1 MSDQVGDIVVKLSA
15 DKAKFDTDVQQAK
28 DRLRNFGSQAKETDQ
43 QVESLGTRLENAAD
57 YSKLFA
63 MNLQDSVATLTG
75 AAAGVIGFAAG
86 LSVYVSSAAEHGRE
100 LQEYATKA
108 GVTVEQVQALSYATE
123 QYNVSGDKMADIL
136 KDTREKLGEYAAT
149 GGGGFKDFFDN
160 VGKKVGLTATEL
172 QKLSG
177 PDVLVAVKK
186 AMDDANVSA
195 QEQTFY
201 LEGIASDLSLLN
213 PLLENNGQRLKDLT
227 GHYNSLNSA
236 LSATD
241 IANLQAMD
249 QKFKDISITMQG
261 AFAHAVVGAGQ
272 QIDWFTDKF
281 ATAVRYWG
289 TLFDSWSDSPKTEDG
304 LSKKLAEKREDIA
317 DLKQQMDDIKGK
329 YQPGEEMLRWD
340 QGAVDALNQQIK
352 EQEAVLDDLQKNY
365 EKIRFGMHGGLP
377 SDNPPPAVVVP
388 PSSGNWQ
395 QAKTPKEK
403 NLSSVY
409 SFRSE
414 TADIARELDTRKE
427 LLKNSERAMQDIQ
440 SQSFDQRAA
449 DINERYGADIITEA
463 NRYSKSK
470 SDLQKHFDDANTA
483 ATDNHELQL
492 ALQQERDAAFEK
504 LAEDHSVRLQTI
516 ENQRTT
522 AKTAYAKQSA
532 ETQMRF
538 DKMVLEQ
545 GMTVASNSMSMIEQT
560 AKEGSAIQKVAFL
573 AGKGIAMASTLINTE
588 AAAVSALAPPPIGLG
603 PLAGMPYATA
613 IRQMGYASMAM
624 IGATAIAGMAHDGID
639 NIPKEGTW
647 LLDKGERVVDA
658 RTNSDLKD
666 YLASR
671 GQGGVTIQ
679 QTLQVTGSGD
689 AALINAMQQ
698 AADLGARNGYMA
710 VISDLKGN
718 GAVRRLL

>member
-1 MSDQVGDIVVKLSA
+1 MSEQAGDIVVKLSA
-15 DKAKFDTDVQQAK
+15 DQAKFDADLKQAK
-28 DRLRNFGSQAKETDQ
+28 ERLRNFGNQSKETEQ
-43 QVESLGTRLENAAD
+43 QVEGLGKRLETAAD
-57 YSKLFA
+57 YGKLFT
-63 MNLQDSVATLTG
+63 MSLQDGVATLTG
-75 AAAGVIGFAAG
+75 AATGVIGFAAG

-100 LQEYATKA
+100 LQEYASKA
-108 GVTVEQVQALSYATE
+108 GVTVEQIQALSYATE

-160 VGKKVGLTATEL
+160 IGKKVGLTAAEL

-177 PDVLVAVKK
+177 PDVLVAVKN
-186 AMDDANVSA
+186 AMDATNVSA

-261 AFAHAVVGAGQ
+261 AFAHGVVGAGQ
-272 QIDWFTDKF
+272 QIDWFTDKLS
-281 ATAVRYWG
+281 TAVRYWG
-289 TLFDSWSDSPKTEDG
+289 TLFDSWSDNPKTEDA
-304 LSKKLAEKREDIA
+304 LVKKLGEKREEIA

-403 NLSSVY
+403 KTKEPNYAAVD
-409 SFRSE
+409 SFRDE
-414 TADIARELDTRKE
+414 TTAIGQELEKRKA
-427 LLKNSERAMQDIQ
+427 LLQNSQQAMSAMEQQ
-440 SQSFDQRAA
+440 YRDQRAV
-449 DINERYGADIITEA
+449 DIQTQYGAEIIEEQ
-463 NRYSKSK
+463 NRYTKQQQALQEKYASAYDAAATNH
-470 SDLQKHFDDANTA
+470 DLQF
-483 ATDNHELQL
+483 
-492 ALQQERDAAFEK
+492 ALQQERYAALENLK
-504 LAEDHSVRLQTI
+504 QDHETRLLQAEVDRVGK
-516 ENQRTT
+516 QR
-522 AKTAYAKQSA
+522 AYQ
-532 ETQMRF
+532 Q
-538 DKMVLEQ
+538 Q
-545 GMTVASNSMSMIEQT
+545 VAQELLSYTEQT
-560 AKEGSAIQKVAFL
+560 MSITTSAMQNAGMEHTAVYKALFL
-573 AGKGIAMASTLINTE
+573 AQKAAAIPAMVVSTEE
-588 AAAVSALAPPPIGLG
+588 AAAKALAAFPPPYSIGLSN
-603 PLAGMPYATA
+603 AVRT
-613 IRQMGYASMAM
+613 MGYAS
-624 IGATAIAGMAHDGID
+624 IGIVAGQAIAGMAHDGID

-647 LLDKGERVVDA
+647 LLDQGERVVDS

-671 GQGGVTIQ
+671 GRGGFTVY
-679 QTLQVTGSGD
+679 QTLNVTGNGD
-689 AALINAMQQ
+689 TALYNAMLQ
-698 AADLGARNGYMA
+698 AAEIGAQKAYSAVGSDFKTNGP
-710 VISDLKGN
+710 L
-718 GAVRRLL
+718 RRSLS

>member
-15 DKAKFDTDVQQAK
+15 NQAKFDADLQQAK
-28 DRLRNFGSQAKETDQ
+28 ERLRNFGNQSKETEQ
-43 QVESLGTRLENAAD
+43 QVEGLGKRLENAAD
-57 YSKLFA
+57 YSKLFT
-63 MNLQDSVATLTG
+63 MSLQDGVATLTG
-75 AAAGVIGFAAG
+75 AATGVIGFAAG

-100 LQEYATKA
+100 LQEYASKA
-108 GVTVEQVQALSYATE
+108 GVTVEQIQALSYATE

-160 VGKKVGLTATEL
+160 IGKKVGLTAAEL

-177 PDVLVAVKK
+177 PDVLVAVKN
-186 AMDDANVSA
+186 AMDATNVSA

-249 QKFKDISITMQG
+249 QKFKDIAITMQG
-261 AFAHAVVGAGQ
+261 AFAHGVVGAGQ
-272 QIDWFTDKF
+272 QIDWFTDKLS
-281 ATAVRYWG
+281 TAVRYWG
-289 TLFDSWSDSPKTEDG
+289 TLFDSWSDNPKTEDA
-304 LSKKLAEKREDIA
+304 LVKKLGEKREEIA

-395 QAKTPKEK
+395 QQAKTKKETKPKEA
-403 NLSSVY
+403 NYAAVD
-409 SFRSE
+409 SFRDE
-414 TADIARELDTRKE
+414 TTAIGQELEKRKA
-427 LLKNSERAMQDIQ
+427 LLQNSQQATSALEQQYR
-440 SQSFDQRAA
+440 DQRAV
-449 DINERYGADIITEA
+449 DIQTQYGAEIIEEQT
-463 NRYSKSK
+463 RYAKQQQALQEKYASAYDAAATNH
-470 SDLQKHFDDANTA
+470 DLQF
-483 ATDNHELQL
+483 
-492 ALQQERDAAFEK
+492 ALQQERYTALENLKQDHETR
-504 LAEDHSVRLQTI
+504 LLQAEVDRVGK
-516 ENQRTT
+516 QR
-522 AKTAYAKQSA
+522 AYQ
-532 ETQMRF
+532 Q
-538 DKMVLEQ
+538 Q
-545 GMTVASNSMSMIEQT
+545 VAQELLSYTEQT
-560 AKEGSAIQKVAFL
+560 MSITTSAMQNAGMEHTAVYKALFL
-573 AGKGIAMASTLINTE
+573 AQKAAAIPAMIVSTEE
-588 AAAVSALAPPPIGLG
+588 AAAKALAAFPPPYSIGLSN
-603 PLAGMPYATA
+603 AVRT
-613 IRQMGYASMAM
+613 MGYAS
-624 IGATAIAGMAHDGID
+624 IGIVAGQAIAGMAHDGID
-639 NIPKEGTW
+639 NIPQEGTW
-647 LLDKGERVVDA
+647 LLDKGERVVDS
-658 RTNSDLKD
+658 RTNADLKD
-666 YLASR
+666 YLSSK
-671 GQGGVTIQ
+671 GQGDVTIH
-679 QTLQVTGSGD
+679 QTMQITGNGD
-689 AALINAMQQ
+689 SALISAMRQ

>member
-15 DKAKFDTDVQQAK
+15 DRAKFDADLQQAK
-28 DRLRNFGSQAKETDQ
+28 ERLRNFGNQSKETEQ
-43 QVESLGTRLENAAD
+43 QVEGLGKRLENAAD
-57 YSKLFA
+57 YSKLFT
-63 MNLQDSVATLTG
+63 MSLQDGVATLTG
-75 AAAGVIGFAAG
+75 AATGVIGFAAG

-100 LQEYATKA
+100 LQEYASKA
-108 GVTVEQVQALSYATE
+108 GVTGEQIQALSYATE

-160 VGKKVGLTATEL
+160 IGKKVGLTAAEL

-177 PDVLVAVKK
+177 PDVLVAVKN
-186 AMDDANVSA
+186 AMDATNVSA

-249 QKFKDISITMQG
+249 QKFKDIAITMQG
-261 AFAHAVVGAGQ
+261 AFAHGVVGAGQ
-272 QIDWFTDKF
+272 QIDWFTDKLS
-281 ATAVRYWG
+281 TAVRYWG
-289 TLFDSWSDSPKTEDG
+289 TLFDSWSDNPKTEDA
-304 LSKKLAEKREDIA
+304 LVKKLGEKQEEIA

-365 EKIRFGMHGGLP
+365 EKIRFSMHGGLP

-395 QAKTPKEK
+395 QQAKTKKETKPKEA
-403 NLSSVY
+403 NYAAVD
-409 SFRSE
+409 SFRDE
-414 TADIARELDTRKE
+414 TTAIGQELEKRKA
-427 LLKNSERAMQDIQ
+427 LLQNSQQATSALEQQYR
-440 SQSFDQRAA
+440 DQRAV
-449 DINERYGADIITEA
+449 DIQTQYGAEIIEEQT
-463 NRYSKSK
+463 RYAKQQQALQEKYASAYDAAATNH
-470 SDLQKHFDDANTA
+470 DLQF
-483 ATDNHELQL
+483 
-492 ALQQERDAAFEK
+492 ALQQERYTALENLKQDHETR
-504 LAEDHSVRLQTI
+504 LLQAEVDRVGK
-516 ENQRTT
+516 QR
-522 AKTAYAKQSA
+522 AYQ
-532 ETQMRF
+532 Q
-538 DKMVLEQ
+538 Q
-545 GMTVASNSMSMIEQT
+545 VAQELLSYTEQT
-560 AKEGSAIQKVAFL
+560 MSITTSAMQNAGMEHTAVYKALFL
-573 AGKGIAMASTLINTE
+573 AQKAAAIPAMIVSTEE
-588 AAAVSALAPPPIGLG
+588 AAAKALAAFPPPYSIGLSN
-603 PLAGMPYATA
+603 AVRT
-613 IRQMGYASMAM
+613 MGYAS
-624 IGATAIAGMAHDGID
+624 IGIVAGQAIAGMAHDGID
-639 NIPKEGTW
+639 NIPQEGTW
-647 LLDKGERVVDA
+647 LLDKGERVVDS
-658 RTNSDLKD
+658 RTNADLKD
-666 YLASR
+666 YLSSK
-671 GQGGVTIQ
+671 GQGDVTIH
-679 QTLQVTGSGD
+679 QTMQITGNGD
-689 AALINAMQQ
+689 SALISAMRQ

>member
-15 DKAKFDTDVQQAK
+15 DRAKFDADLQQAK
-28 DRLRNFGSQAKETDQ
+28 ERLRNFGNQSKETEQ
-43 QVESLGTRLENAAD
+43 QVEGLGKRLENAAD
-57 YSKLFA
+57 YSKLFT
-63 MNLQDSVATLTG
+63 MSLQDGVATLTG
-75 AAAGVIGFAAG
+75 AATGVIGFAAG

-100 LQEYATKA
+100 LQEYASKA
-108 GVTVEQVQALSYATE
+108 GVTVEQIQALSYATE

-160 VGKKVGLTATEL
+160 IGKKVGLTAAEL

-177 PDVLVAVKK
+177 PDVLVAVKN
-186 AMDDANVSA
+186 AMDATNVSA

-249 QKFKDISITMQG
+249 QKFKDIAITMQG
-261 AFAHAVVGAGQ
+261 AFAHGVVGAGQ
-272 QIDWFTDKF
+272 QIDWFTDKLS
-281 ATAVRYWG
+281 TAVRYWG
-289 TLFDSWSDSPKTEDG
+289 SLFDSWSDNPKTEDA
-304 LSKKLAEKREDIA
+304 LVKKLGEKREEIA

-395 QAKTPKEK
+395 QQAKTKKETKPKEA
-403 NLSSVY
+403 NYAAVD
-409 SFRSE
+409 SFRDE
-414 TADIARELDTRKE
+414 TTAIGQELEKRKA
-427 LLKNSERAMQDIQ
+427 LLQNSQQATSALEQQYR
-440 SQSFDQRAA
+440 DQRAV
-449 DINERYGADIITEA
+449 DIQTQYGAEIIEEQT
-463 NRYSKSK
+463 RYAKQQQALQEKYASAYDAAATNH
-470 SDLQKHFDDANTA
+470 DLQF
-483 ATDNHELQL
+483 
-492 ALQQERDAAFEK
+492 ALQQERYTALENLKQDHETR
-504 LAEDHSVRLQTI
+504 LLQAEVGRVGK
-516 ENQRTT
+516 QR
-522 AKTAYAKQSA
+522 AYQ
-532 ETQMRF
+532 Q
-538 DKMVLEQ
+538 Q
-545 GMTVASNSMSMIEQT
+545 VAQELLSYTEQT
-560 AKEGSAIQKVAFL
+560 MSITTSAMQNAGMEHTAVYKALFL
-573 AGKGIAMASTLINTE
+573 AQKAAAIPAMIVSTEE
-588 AAAVSALAPPPIGLG
+588 AAAKALAAFPPPYSIGLSN
-603 PLAGMPYATA
+603 AVRT
-613 IRQMGYASMAM
+613 MGYAS
-624 IGATAIAGMAHDGID
+624 IGIVAGQAIAGMAHDGID
-639 NIPKEGTW
+639 NIPQEGTW
-647 LLDKGERVVDA
+647 LLDKGERVVDS
-658 RTNSDLKD
+658 RTNADLKD
-666 YLASR
+666 YLSSK
-671 GQGGVTIQ
+671 GQGDVTIH
-679 QTLQVTGSGD
+679 QTMQITGNGD
-689 AALINAMQQ
+689 SALISAMRQ